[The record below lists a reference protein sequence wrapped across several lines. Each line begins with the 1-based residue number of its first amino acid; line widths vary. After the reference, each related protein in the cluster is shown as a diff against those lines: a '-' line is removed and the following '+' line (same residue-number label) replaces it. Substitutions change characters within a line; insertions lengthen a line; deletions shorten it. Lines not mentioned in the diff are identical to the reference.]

1 MTQTIDNIVNKIR
14 KFRKDMGY
22 AKFKLATL
30 ADVPEGCVR
39 EIDKSTWNPTV
50 STLRKIE
57 RVVPDDFQP
66 KSNPK
71 KLPIQKKKQ

>member
-1 MTQTIDNIVNKIR
+1 
-14 KFRKDMGY
+14 MGY

-39 EIDKSTWNPTV
+39 EIDNPKWNPTV

-57 RVVPDDFQP
+57 RIVPDDFQP
-66 KSNPK
+66 NPNSK
-71 KLPIQKKKQ
+71 KPPIQKKKQ